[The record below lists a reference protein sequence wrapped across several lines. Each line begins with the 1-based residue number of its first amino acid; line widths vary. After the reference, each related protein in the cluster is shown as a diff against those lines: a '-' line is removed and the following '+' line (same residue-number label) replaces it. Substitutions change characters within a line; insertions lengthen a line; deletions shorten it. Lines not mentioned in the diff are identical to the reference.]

1 MEQETREILE
11 KETKRCLHVMEG
23 LSPSESV
30 YYVCLESLAKLL
42 ELLETA
48 PKAVPEKRPDPDP
61 EPAPDQASAP
71 EKAPEKTQG
80 KGDAPGLKKE
90 DVRAALADARL
101 AGIDVSKLISD
112 LGCAKL
118 SDVDAAD
125 YPKLME
131 ALAQEQAKAAEGK

>member
-1 MEQETREILE
+1 
-11 KETKRCLHVMEG
+11 MEG

-42 ELLETA
+42 DLLETA
-48 PKAVPEKRPDPDP
+48 PKAVPEKMPDP
-61 EPAPDQASAP
+61 EPTPDQASAP
-71 EKAPEKTQG
+71 EKTQG
-80 KGDAPGLKKE
+80 KADAPGLKKE